1 MSGFPG
7 PKSYFEILAEQLRAE
22 REQARSD
29 AMYTPPART
38 PDADDFCDALFL
50 RAVLT
55 RAGDRK
61 TAEMLEQAAFRIRKL
76 EEMCSRSTGPR
87 GNEGEQP

>member
-7 PKSYFEILAEQLRAE
+7 PKSYAETLAEQLRAE
-22 REQARSD
+22 REEAKSE
-29 AMYTPPART
+29 AKYIPPERT

-61 TAEMLEQAAFRIRKL
+61 TADMLEAAAWRIREL
-76 EEMCSRSTGPR
+76 ERKVEEK
-87 GNEGEQP
+87 NA

>member
-7 PKSYFEILAEQLRAE
+7 PRSYAETLAEQLRAE
-22 REQARSD
+22 QEQKRSD
-29 AMYTPPART
+29 AHYTPPERT

-61 TAEMLEQAAFRIRKL
+61 TADMLEAAAWRIREL
-76 EEMCSRSTGPR
+76 ERK
-87 GNEGEQP
+87 EGKKNAES

>member
-1 MSGFPG
+1 MDSRDRGHTQRRSRG
-7 PKSYFEILAEQLRAE
+7 CSTAEQ
-22 REQARSD
+22 EQKRSD
-29 AMYTPPART
+29 AQYTPPQRT

-61 TAEMLEQAAFRIRKL
+61 TADMLEAAAWRIREL
-76 EEMCSRSTGPR
+76 ECK
-87 GNEGEQP
+87 EGKKNAES

>member
-7 PKSYFEILAEQLRAE
+7 PPSYSEVAAAQRAAEQ
-22 REQARSD
+22 EQKRSD
-29 AMYTPPART
+29 AQYTPPERT

-61 TAEMLEQAAFRIRKL
+61 TADMLEAAAWRIREL
-76 EEMCSRSTGPR
+76 ERK
-87 GNEGEQP
+87 EGKKNAES

>member
-7 PKSYFEILAEQLRAE
+7 PRSYAETLAEQVRAE
-22 REQARSD
+22 QEQKRSD
-29 AMYTPPART
+29 AQYAPPQRT

-50 RAVLT
+50 RAELT

-61 TAEMLEQAAFRIRKL
+61 TADMLEAAAWRIRKL
-76 EEMCSRSTGPR
+76 EEMCSRSTVQP
-87 GNEGEQP
+87 GNQGEQP